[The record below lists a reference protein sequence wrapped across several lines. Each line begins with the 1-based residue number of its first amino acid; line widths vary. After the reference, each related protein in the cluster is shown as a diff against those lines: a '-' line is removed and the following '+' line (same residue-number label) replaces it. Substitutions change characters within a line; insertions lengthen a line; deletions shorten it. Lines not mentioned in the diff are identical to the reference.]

1 MNKKFGF
8 LLAGAAFAVISLASN
23 VSYAANLSDKDVEK
37 LMKLV
42 EDQKKRLDA
51 QQKKLDSLEKLVGKM
66 NRSDVLAAKA
76 TSQTT
81 KADIS
86 SAKTNQNTAQNTPA
100 GNAIPAKDAGKPD
113 EKQIAKADVP
123 NEVGTERKPQESDKP
138 PEIAA
143 DLNQG
148 GVLLQKGKAVVTP
161 EFEYTRSSATLVSIE
176 GFSVIPAINIGTFQV
191 SRVGRDVL
199 TQSISARLGITNRLE
214 IEGKIPYVYR
224 RDSTTGR
231 PVGVSSS
238 TDTTTRLSSNG
249 IGDAEIGAHYQIN
262 SGKNGWP
269 FFISNLRFK
278 SVTGEGPFEIPTDS
292 NGLLTRLPTGSG
304 FYAIQPSVTAIYPSD
319 PVVYYANLGYLH
331 NIPRTFSGNRVEPG
345 DSVSAAFGMSMSLND
360 RASFSVGYS
369 HSTVFKTME
378 NNVSLNGDLLQVG
391 SLDFGYAY
399 QFSDR
404 YSININASAGVTE
417 DAPDIRLD
425 FRVPIKFDVF

>member
-23 VSYAANLSDKDVEK
+23 ISHAATLSDKDIDK
-37 LMKLV
+37 LVKLV

-51 QQKKLDSLEKLVGKM
+51 QQKKLDSLERLVGKL
-66 NRSDVLAAKA
+66 NRSDTLAAKA
-76 TSQTT
+76 ASQTA
-81 KADIS
+81 KADIAP
-86 SAKTNQNTAQNTPA
+86 AKAAQNMPA
-100 GNAIPAKDAGKPD
+100 GNTVPVKDANKPD

-123 NEVGTERKPQESDKP
+123 NEVGTERKPEESDKP

-148 GVLLQKGKAVVTP
+148 GVLLKKGSAVVTP
-161 EFEYTRSSATLVSIE
+161 AFEYTRSSATLVSIE

-199 TQSISARLGITNRLE
+199 TESIAARLGITNRIELE
-214 IEGKIPYVYR
+214 AKVPYVYR

-231 PVGVSSS
+231 PVGVSSTS
-238 TDTTTRLSSNG
+238 DTTTRLSSNG
-249 IGDAEIGAHYQIN
+249 IGDVEVGAHYQIN
-262 SGKNGWP
+262 DGKKGWP

-278 SVTGEGPFEIPTDS
+278 STTGEGPFEIPTDS

-304 FYAIQPSVTAIYPSD
+304 FYAIEPSMTVIFPSD

-345 DSVSAAFGMSMSLND
+345 DSISAAFGMSMSLND

-378 NNVSLNGDLLQVG
+378 NNVSLNSDLLQIG

-404 YSININASAGVTE
+404 YSLNVNASAGVTD
-417 DAPDIRLD
+417 DAPDIRLGI
-425 FRVPIKFDVF
+425 RVPIKFDVF